1 MYRSGTSWRDRNNTR
16 EGTRRG
22 GLTRTK
28 KRGSGMKDLVD
39 RSRGNSDPH
48 DRSFALVRLN
58 QQIPYGEINRYL
70 EENEFDQIP
79 PVIL

>member
-1 MYRSGTSWRDRNNTR
+1 
-16 EGTRRG
+16 
-22 GLTRTK
+22 
-28 KRGSGMKDLVD
+28 MKDLVD